1 MILGFGN
8 NTKSSLAT
16 DITEKQTT
24 LSVLPGTGTH
34 FARLL
39 TRGSAGDKPVDGMYA
54 KLTLTNS
61 SQSVFEICHL
71 TAVEQD
77 TLTVIRGQEGT
88 EARAWVLNDIVAN
101 FATRGSEENFVQA
114 EQLQSG
120 WYTTGV
126 AGGTE
131 NALTLALPTTAFV
144 NGGDAWVLK
153 GPVIIYPVSDNTG
166 ACTLELTMGDRVVG
180 TFPLHKGGGQELVA
194 GDIKAGAP
202 VLCLL
207 DDKRSYFSVLNPGRI
222 YSDDLYLLKDQ
233 DGADVPDKPLFIK
246 NIGAVPDTREVNGH
260 ALSGDVTLS
269 ADDVGAMPLH
279 GQIPAGTDLNTLD
292 GTRKGYYYQGG
303 NAGATLALHYPV
315 AQAGYLRVVPNG
327 ANGAAGCAQEYVP
340 YTSSVVYR
348 RNHAANTSTWG
359 EWIADYNAQNPPPNT
374 GYTKAESDARYV
386 QDEKLGSEVA
396 YTKGSEESWTF
407 HAPAGCI
414 MTGIIVQDTG
424 SNTADNIGGVY
435 YKPLQIY
442 INGAWRTISG

>member
-303 NAGATLALHYPV
+303 NAGATLALH
-315 AQAGYLRVVPNG
+315 
-327 ANGAAGCAQEYVP
+327 
-340 YTSSVVYR
+340 
-348 RNHAANTSTWG
+348 
-359 EWIADYNAQNPPPNT
+359 
-374 GYTKAESDARYV
+374 
-386 QDEKLGSEVA
+386 
-396 YTKGSEESWTF
+396 
-407 HAPAGCI
+407 
-414 MTGIIVQDTG
+414 
-424 SNTADNIGGVY
+424 
-435 YKPLQIY
+435 
-442 INGAWRTISG
+442 